1 MQVLRKNQSILYIY
15 RFICSSLKKNSI
27 IYFIWKVRESNQ
39 KDVSQIISNLD
50 GAIVLLLGRV
60 PSLTNSIQ
68 EWARKKAQICLRA
81 RTSTWSSYS
90 GNCLEKLQTQRP
102 SLPVNKEKSYF
113 QTNLLS
119 PESESG
125 IALPLV
131 SISNMNEQENQA
143 IMSRSSSV
151 RSRSRLSI
159 VAENLKIGDSID
171 DEDNES
177 ECHNGS
183 ENPLLPSIKVTEF

>member
-1 MQVLRKNQSILYIY
+1 M
-15 RFICSSLKKNSI
+15 
-27 IYFIWKVRESNQ
+27 
-39 KDVSQIISNLD
+39 SQIISNLD

-68 EWARKKAQICLRA
+68 EWARKKAHICLRA
-81 RTSTWSSYS
+81 RTSTWSSSSYS

-125 IALPLV
+125 IALPFV
-131 SISNMNEQENQA
+131 SINSNISEQENQA
-143 IMSRSSSV
+143 IMSRSSSI

-159 VAENLKIGDSID
+159 VAENLKIRDSID
-171 DEDNES
+171 GEDNEP

>member
-1 MQVLRKNQSILYIY
+1 
-15 RFICSSLKKNSI
+15 
-27 IYFIWKVRESNQ
+27 
-39 KDVSQIISNLD
+39 VSQIISNLD

-68 EWARKKAQICLRA
+68 EWARKKAHICLRA
-81 RTSTWSSYS
+81 RTSTWSSSYS

-113 QTNLLS
+113 QMNLLS

-125 IALPLV
+125 ITLPLV
-131 SISNMNEQENQA
+131 SINNMNEQENQA
-143 IMSRSSSV
+143 IMSRSSSI

-159 VAENLKIGDSID
+159 VAENLKIRDSID
-171 DEDNES
+171 DEDNEP